1 MNPIGQ
7 AFPVINRA
15 YAFSSYFDQPPQLLN
30 VVTFRTF
37 SDKRFNHLLRIQI
50 PTIINASHIVA
61 EIFHDD
67 GMHTCEFKTLNFSN
81 PTDPAWVASMLR
93 MTYDDSLSQSSSK
106 NITCHFNS
114 SQITIAERYA
124 LTQYFKNTRLVHTR
138 NILISSTLL

>member
-93 MTYDDSLSQSSSK
+93 MTYDSLSQSSSK

-114 SQITIAERYA
+114 SQIMIAERYA
-124 LTQYFKNTRLVHTR
+124 LTQYFKNTRW
-138 NILISSTLL
+138 NILEI

>member
-61 EIFHDD
+61 ETFHD
-67 GMHTCEFKTLNFSN
+67 GMHTCEFKTFRKKKLFE
-81 PTDPAWVASMLR
+81 PYRP
-93 MTYDDSLSQSSSK
+93 SLGRK
-106 NITCHFNS
+106 
-114 SQITIAERYA
+114 
-124 LTQYFKNTRLVHTR
+124 YFCE
-138 NILISSTLL
+138 

>member
-7 AFPVINRA
+7 AFPVINRD

-93 MTYDDSLSQSSSK
+93 MTYDSLSQSSSK

>member
-93 MTYDDSLSQSSSK
+93 MTYDSLSQSSSK

-124 LTQYFKNTRLVHTR
+124 LTQYLNTRWY
-138 NILISSTLL
+138 ILEILMISSTLL